1 MSTSV
6 FPTLAGLEYPVEKTP
21 EWSTTLQEN
30 VSGKETA
37 IGFWS
42 YPRYTIKLSFNFLR
56 SDTTNAELQSLMGF
70 FNLRSGNYDTFL
82 FDDVDDD
89 TVSGQTVGIGN
100 GSTAAYQLVR
110 AYGGYVEPVLAPH
123 TVSAAYL
130 AGVSIP
136 TAGYSAPTNGAL
148 TQTVSGALAGATYY
162 VRSTWVTNS
171 GETLAATETSLA
183 VSANNVLNVAHPT
196 GSPPAGAIGW
206 NVYVSTTAATET
218 KQNGSTPI
226 AVGAAWVEPDSGLIA
241 GSALP
246 ITNTTGWTVSVWG
259 SATPGILT
267 FAGNVV
273 NAITITADFTFYYP
287 CRFVDPN
294 MSFQKFLN
302 QIWSNKSVILRTV
315 K

>member
-1 MSTSV
+1 MGTSV

-21 EWSTTLQEN
+21 IWSSTLQEN

-37 IGFWS
+37 IGFFS
-42 YPRYTIKLSFNFLR
+42 YPRYELKLSFNFLR
-56 SDTTNAELQSLMGF
+56 SDSTNAELQSLMGF

-82 FDDVDDD
+82 FDDADDD
-89 TVSGQTVGIGN
+89 SVTAQAIGTGN

-110 AYGGYVEPVLAPH
+110 AYGGYVEPILAPH
-123 TVSAAYL
+123 TMTAVYL

-148 TQTVSGALAGATYY
+148 TQTVSGALAGHTYY

-183 VSANNVLNVAHPT
+183 VSVNNVLNVAHPT

-206 NVYVSTTAATET
+206 NVYVSISAGTET
-218 KQNGSTPI
+218 RQNGATPI
-226 AVGAAWVEPDSGLIA
+226 AVGAAWVEPDSGLVA
-241 GSALP
+241 GAALP
-246 ITNTTGWTVSVWG
+246 VANTTGWSVSVWG

-273 NAITITADFTFYYP
+273 NAIAITATFTFYWP
-287 CRFVDPN
+287 VRFVDQT
-294 MSFQKFLN
+294 MSFSKFMNL
-302 QIWSNKSVILRTV
+302 IWSNKSVILKTV